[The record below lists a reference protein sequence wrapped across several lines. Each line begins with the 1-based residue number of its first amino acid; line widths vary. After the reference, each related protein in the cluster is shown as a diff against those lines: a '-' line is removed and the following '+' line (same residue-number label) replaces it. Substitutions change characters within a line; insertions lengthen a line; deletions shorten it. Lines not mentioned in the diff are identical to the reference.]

1 MRCFCCNTELT
12 DYEAT
17 IKSKETTQYLDMC
30 IKCIKEAGITSIID
44 RKDLCPTQMIDEE
57 DMEEYEP

>member
-1 MRCFCCNTELT
+1 MRCICCNVELS

-17 IKSKETTQYLDMC
+17 IRSRSTREYLDTC
-30 IKCIKEAGITSIID
+30 GSCLREAGITNFLD

-57 DMEEYEP
+57 DIINYEE